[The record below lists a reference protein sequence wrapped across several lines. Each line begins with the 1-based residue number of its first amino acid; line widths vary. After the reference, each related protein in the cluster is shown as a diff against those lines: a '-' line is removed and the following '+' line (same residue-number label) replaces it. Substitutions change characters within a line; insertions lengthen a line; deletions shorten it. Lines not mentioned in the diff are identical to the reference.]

1 MNATPT
7 LDPERTAQ
15 LRTFLVTEAAADAA
29 STSTSPA
36 RRPRHLRLAVGV
48 TAAVLLAGSLTVASG
63 LTGTGSEPADAVAIE
78 QADGWT
84 TVRLIDVDADP
95 QAVVDELRAA
105 GIEARVGDADEVGT
119 SATGATGVTGLSA
132 ESTDG
137 SVGVGMLSAVPLS
150 GAPGDGSPGAGAT
163 SDAAVGDA
171 EPIEVDGATGVIGET
186 ETVPAGTPTEPSTG
200 EAIELPAEQAEALD
214 RQLEDAGIR
223 FGDGG
228 EISIRNGADV
238 RVVVYRG

>member
-7 LDPERTAQ
+7 LDPERTDQ
-15 LRTFLVTEAAADAA
+15 LRTFLTTEAAADAA
-29 STSTSPA
+29 VTSPA

-48 TAAVLLAGSLTVASG
+48 TAAVLLAGSLTVASA

-78 QADGWT
+78 QADGWI

-119 SATGATGVTGLSA
+119 SAAGVTGLSA

-137 SVGVGMLSAVPLS
+137 SVGVGMLSAVPT
-150 GAPGDGSPGAGAT
+150 GAASGDGSAG
-163 SDAAVGDA
+163 DAPVGDA
-171 EPIEVDGATGVIGET
+171 EPIEVDGASGVVGTT
-186 ETVPAGTPTEPSTG
+186 ETVPAGTPTDPSAG
-200 EAIELPAEQAEALD
+200 EAIELPAAEAEAFD
-214 RQLEDAGIR
+214 QQLEDAGIR